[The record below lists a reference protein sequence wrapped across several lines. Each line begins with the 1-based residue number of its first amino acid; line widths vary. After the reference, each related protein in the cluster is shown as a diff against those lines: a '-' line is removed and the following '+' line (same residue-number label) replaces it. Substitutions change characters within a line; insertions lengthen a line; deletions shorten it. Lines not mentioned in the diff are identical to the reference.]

1 MQATKLQTNHLTAP
15 IGMGT
20 GPLFLSWQCTDGM
33 RQTAY
38 EIEVTANNKTVWQ
51 SGKVQSSAMHADTPA
66 VADSRVRG
74 AWKIRLWDE
83 NDIPGAWSKA
93 AFETGFSI
101 ANWQAQ
107 WVNPETEAI
116 DIPGDDAINA
126 FVRPNWERKQAEK
139 EAVGKGTAEPY
150 KPTGIVPAQNFLPRQ
165 RGTHGCTSPP
175 KVCMLH
181 G

>member
-33 RQTAY
+33 RQTTY

-83 NDIPGAWSKA
+83 NDTPGASTTA
-93 AFETGFSI
+93 PCA
-101 ANWQAQ
+101 QATKR
-107 WVNPETEAI
+107 WTL
-116 DIPGDDAINA
+116 
-126 FVRPNWERKQAEK
+126 F
-139 EAVGKGTAEPY
+139 
-150 KPTGIVPAQNFLPRQ
+150 
-165 RGTHGCTSPP
+165 
-175 KVCMLH
+175 
-181 G
+181 

>member
-1 MQATKLQTNHLTAP
+1 MRAINLKTNHLTAP
-15 IGMGT
+15 VGIDA
-20 GPLFLSWQCTDGM
+20 GPLFLSWQCADGV

-83 NDIPGAWSKA
+83 NDVPGAWSEA
-93 AFETGFSI
+93 RFETGL
-101 ANWQAQ
+101 AQ
-107 WVNPETEAI
+107 CDWVGEWVDPETEPI

-126 FVRPNWERKQAEK
+126 FARLNWERKQAEK
-139 EAVGKGTAEPY
+139 EAAGKGAAESY
-150 KPTGIVPAQNFLPRQ
+150 KRTVRPNARAA
-165 RGTHGCTSPP
+165 
-175 KVCMLH
+175 
-181 G
+181 